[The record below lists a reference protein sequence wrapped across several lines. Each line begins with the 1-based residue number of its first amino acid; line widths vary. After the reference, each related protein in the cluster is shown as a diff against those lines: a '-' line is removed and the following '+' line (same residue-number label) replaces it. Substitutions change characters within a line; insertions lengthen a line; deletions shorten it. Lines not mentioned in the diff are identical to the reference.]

1 VSVQA
6 LINGAAIGGVYAIFA
21 LGYTLVFSIIRVINF
36 AHGAVFTIGAYVS
49 YSLTGASF
57 GFNGLLAQAAL
68 PIALP
73 FPVALLGGGLAAGLL
88 SVLLELVAFRPLR
101 RRGADSLLTLV
112 LSLGLAVAIVNGLQ
126 YLVGAEIYTFPS
138 DALGDLPAAVTVFG
152 ARVRTVQLVILAVS
166 LLMVAALTWLIRWT
180 RTGAA
185 LTALSQDA
193 TTARLLGISVDRLV
207 LLSFFLSGFLGGV
220 AGTLV
225 GLSVSIAG
233 PYFGIA
239 FALKGLA
246 VIVLGGLGDIP
257 GAVVAGLLIGV
268 GEALVPSEFV
278 AYRDMVAFV
287 LLFLVLLLRPQGLLG
302 RAAIKKV

>member
-1 VSVQA
+1 
-6 LINGAAIGGVYAIFA
+6 
-21 LGYTLVFSIIRVINF
+21 
-36 AHGAVFTIGAYVS
+36 
-49 YSLTGASF
+49 
-57 GFNGLLAQAAL
+57 
-68 PIALP
+68 
-73 FPVALLGGGLAAGLL
+73 
-88 SVLLELVAFRPLR
+88 
-101 RRGADSLLTLV
+101 
-112 LSLGLAVAIVNGLQ
+112 
-126 YLVGAEIYTFPS
+126 
-138 DALGDLPAAVTVFG
+138 
-152 ARVRTVQLVILAVS
+152 VRTVQLVIFGVS
-166 LLMVAALTWLIRWT
+166 LVMVAALTWLINGT

-207 LLSFFLSGFLGGV
+207 LLAFFLSGFLGGV

-246 VIVLGGLGDIP
+246 VIVLGGLGDVP
-257 GAVVAGLLIGV
+257 GAVVAGLLIGL
-268 GEALVPSEFV
+268 GEALVPADYV

-302 RAAIKKV
+302 RATIQKV